1 MMSDERS
8 KAHPFRIASR
18 PAAVSGHGQ
27 PVFEHDVHA
36 SPLERI
42 DRMVS
47 SSDLFLF
54 IKGSPQSPQCGFSAN
69 VVRIV
74 DELGVPYRT
83 FDVLSDDAIRLAA
96 KEFADWPTFPQVYL
110 RGEFIGGNDIV
121 SELAAQGVLQRMIGG
136 PSDA

>member
-1 MMSDERS
+1 MSDENS

-18 PAAVSGHGQ
+18 PPAVGGNGEA
-27 PVFEHDVHA
+27 VLEHDVAA
-36 SPLERI
+36 SPLQPI
-42 DRMVS
+42 DRMVG

-69 VVRIV
+69 VVRII
-74 DELGVPYRT
+74 DGLGVPYRT

-96 KEFADWPTFPQVYL
+96 KQFADWPTFPQVYL

>member
-1 MMSDERS
+1 MSDENP

-18 PAAVSGHGQ
+18 SPAVGGNGQAVLD
-27 PVFEHDVHA
+27 HDVAA
-36 SPLERI
+36 SPLRRI
-42 DRMVS
+42 DRMVG

-69 VVRIV
+69 VVRII
-74 DELGVPYRT
+74 DGLGVPYRT
-83 FDVLSDDAIRLAA
+83 FDVLSDERIRLAA
-96 KEFADWPTFPQVYL
+96 KEYADWPTFPQVYL

>member
-1 MMSDERS
+1 MSDENS

-18 PAAVSGHGQ
+18 PPAVGGNGQ
-27 PVFEHDVHA
+27 AVLEHDVA
-36 SPLERI
+36 ANPLQRI
-42 DRMVS
+42 DRMVG

-74 DELGVPYRT
+74 DGLGVPYKT
-83 FDVLSDDAIRLAA
+83 FDVLSDERIRLAA
-96 KEFADWPTFPQVYL
+96 KEYADWPTFPQVYL